1 MDEESFPNGFEH
13 IELAERGLETV
24 PIVLHRHAWEII
36 TLNLSKNP
44 LVDIPQDFVTDCQL
58 LRELRLTNVAMK
70 RIPRAVRQIKSLQ
83 WLDISCNR
91 IMELEHAGLEQI
103 PGLRQIFVQNNRLT
117 NLPRTFV
124 HMSSLK
130 FLNISNNKFD
140 EIPPVICDMPYL
152 VDLDVSF
159 NSISILPPGIGKLIG
174 LERLI
179 IVGNQIQT
187 FPLEVQLMISL
198 RELDCR
204 RNLISDLSPLSSL
217 QRLESLLAEHNMVN
231 MLDFVVGPRLVTLN
245 TSHNRTA
252 KSTLRP
258 LLPNPRFSLTT
269 LDLSHLKLS
278 SFDEDGAAF
287 AAFTSLITLKLDYNE
302 FRSVPE
308 VICTLTD
315 LEIFSCTNNDL
326 HDLPPN
332 IGNLRKLKTFN
343 VHNNNIKVVPEG
355 IWECES
361 LVELNMSSNSL
372 DGWMDPTPTSSSIG
386 AASLAAPAHDICDT
400 DGTERKGSAAG
411 LSFTSRSSPPLAN
424 SLQRLLLADN
434 YLGVQNR
441 TTTFDIFRT
450 LSYMRE
456 LRVLNLSFNQLN
468 ELPPLHLQG
477 FAQLHEL
484 YLSGNNLTSLPGE
497 TMQKLLKLKVLHL
510 NGNKLQTLPAELGK
524 VAGLETLD
532 VGNNQLKYNVLNWQY
547 DWNW

>member
-1 MDEESFPNGFEH
+1 MDDVSFPNGFEH
-13 IELAERGLETV
+13 VELAERGLETV
-24 PIVLHRHAWEII
+24 PIVLHRHAGQII

-44 LVDIPQDFVTDCQL
+44 LVDIPQDFVADSVS
-58 LRELRLTNVAMK
+58 LRELRLTNAALK
-70 RIPRAVRQIKSLQ
+70 RIPRSVRQIKSLQ
-83 WLDISCNR
+83 WLDISSNR
-91 IMELEHAGLEQI
+91 IVELDHAGLDQI
-103 PGLRQIFVQNNRLT
+103 LGLRQIFVQNNRLT
-117 NLPRTFV
+117 NLPRSFA
-124 HMSSLK
+124 HMLSLK
-130 FLNISNNKFD
+130 YLNISNNKFD
-140 EIPPVICDMPYL
+140 GIPPVICDMPNL

-159 NSISILPPGIGKLIG
+159 NSISILPSEIGQLIA

-187 FPLEVQLMISL
+187 FPPEIQLMISL

-204 RNLISDLSPLSSL
+204 RNLISDLSPLSAL
-217 QRLESLLAEHNMVN
+217 PRLESLLAEHNLVN
-231 MLDFVVGPRLVTLN
+231 YLDFVVGPRLITLN

-252 KSTLRP
+252 KSILRP
-258 LLPNPRFSLTT
+258 LLPNKRFALTT
-269 LDLSHLKLS
+269 LDLSYLKLS
-278 SFDEDGAAF
+278 SFDEDGAALG
-287 AAFTSLITLKLDYNE
+287 AFTSLTTLKLDYNE
-302 FRSVPE
+302 FRSIPDI
-308 VICTLTD
+308 ICTLED
-315 LEIFSCTNNDL
+315 LEHFSCTNNDL
-326 HDLPPN
+326 HDLPEN
-332 IGNLRKLKTFN
+332 IGNLRKLRIFN

-372 DGWMDPTPTSSSIG
+372 EGWQDPATVPSSIG
-386 AASLAAPAHDICDT
+386 AGALGVSTDDT
-400 DGTERKGSAAG
+400 LDFDAIERKGSAAG
-411 LSFTSRSSPPLAN
+411 LSFTSRSAPPLSN

-434 YLGVQNR
+434 YLGVTNR
-441 TTTFDIFRT
+441 AGTFDIFRT

-497 TMQKLLKLKVLHL
+497 TIQKLLKLKVLHL
-510 NGNKLQTLPAELGK
+510 NGNKLQTLPAELAK

>member
-1 MDEESFPNGFEH
+1 
-13 IELAERGLETV
+13 
-24 PIVLHRHAWEII
+24 
-36 TLNLSKNP
+36 
-44 LVDIPQDFVTDCQL
+44 
-58 LRELRLTNVAMK
+58 MK
-70 RIPRAVRQIKSLQ
+70 RIPRSVRQIKSLQ

-91 IMELEHAGLEQI
+91 IADLDHAGLEQI

-117 NLPRTFV
+117 NLPRSFS
-124 HMSSLK
+124 HILSLK

-140 EIPPVICDMPYL
+140 EIPPVICEMPNL

-159 NSISILPPGIGKLIG
+159 NSISILPPGIGRLIA
-174 LERLI
+174 LERFI
-179 IVGNQIQT
+179 IVGNQIQK
-187 FPLEVQLMISL
+187 FPVEVQLMISL

-204 RNLISDLSPLSSL
+204 RNLISDLSPLSTL
-217 QRLESLLAEHNMVN
+217 PRLESLLAEYNTVN
-231 MLDFVVGPRLVTLN
+231 ILDFVVGPKLITLN

-258 LLPNPRFSLTT
+258 LLPNTRFALTT

-287 AAFTSLITLKLDYNE
+287 GAFTSLTSLKLDYNE
-302 FRSVPE
+302 FRSIPE
-308 VICTLTD
+308 IICTLED
-315 LEIFSCTNNDL
+315 LEILSCTNNDL
-326 HDLPPN
+326 HNLPET
-332 IGNLRKLKTFN
+332 IGQLRRLRTFN

-361 LVELNMSSNSL
+361 LIELNMSSNSL
-372 DGWMDPTPTSSSIG
+372 EGWQDPATGPSSMG
-386 AASLAAPAHDICDT
+386 GGALAAST
-400 DGTERKGSAAG
+400 DDVYDFDNVERKGSAAG
-411 LSFTSRSSPPLAN
+411 LSFTSRSAPPLAN

-434 YLGVQNR
+434 YLGVTNR
-441 TTTFDIFRT
+441 AATFDIFRT

-468 ELPPLHLQG
+468 ELPPLHLHG

-497 TMQKLLKLKVLHL
+497 TIQKLLKLKVLHL
-510 NGNKLQTLPAELGK
+510 NGNKLQTLPAELAK

-547 DWNW
+547 DWNWYEPLSLSSIETNLSPSQELQLAAQVSQPIWKQTTRNQKPSASTPIIFGAGDYQYSPSIV